1 MLDKLLPIWKA
12 AQPDLLTGGNM
23 DPYMQQMWNQGIRM
37 MPGGGAATGALPLPA
52 ADARPGVVSGA
63 PTQPPTP
70 GQGGVPAPAAPTST
84 GNPYLDSERAG
95 WQ

>member
-37 MPGGGAATGALPLPA
+37 MPGGGAATGALPLPPPMPFLRSADAA
-52 ADARPGVVSGA
+52 ADARARRRP
-63 PTQPPTP
+63 
-70 GQGGVPAPAAPTST
+70 
-84 GNPYLDSERAG
+84 R
-95 WQ
+95 